1 MRKSF
6 VLLAAIV
13 TAAAIKAQTME
24 LKNLDPRERSI
35 AAVAAHTATGN
46 TERLKSELGR
56 GLEAGLTIGQ
66 MREVM
71 VQLYAYCGF
80 PRSLNAINAF
90 MEVLEARK
98 AQGIEDVEGRAATP
112 VADDGDKYKR
122 GKLTLQALTGFVEG
136 EPSGANAFA
145 PRIDRFLKEHLF
157 ADIFDSDVLT
167 HRERELATV
176 SALAAMTGVAPQLAA
191 HLGLARNAGLTEAEL
206 QDAQLIGALA
216 GVEQRGGVFAQG
228 DRGPGEWF
236 TGTVWVQ
243 PLVASGEVE
252 ELYSVGQVTFEP
264 GGRTLWHTHPAG
276 QVLLVTGGRGFYQER
291 GKAAR
296 PLAAGDV
303 VAIPK
308 DVEHWHGA
316 ARDSRFVHIA
326 ISNVHDGSA
335 VTWTSPVTETEYRQ
349 ANR

>member
-1 MRKSF
+1 
-6 VLLAAIV
+6 
-13 TAAAIKAQTME
+13 ME
-24 LKNLDPRERSI
+24 LKNLDRRERSI
-35 AAVAAHTATGN
+35 AAVAANAAVGN

-56 GLEAGLTIGQ
+56 GLDAGLTVGEI
-66 MREVM
+66 REVL
-71 VQLYAYCGF
+71 VQLYAYAGF
-80 PRSLNAINAF
+80 PRSLNGINAF
-90 MEVLEARK
+90 MEVLDTRK
-98 AQGIEDVEGRAATP
+98 AQGIEDVEGRAASP
-112 VADDGDKYKR
+112 AVDGRDKYTR
-122 GKLTLQALTGFVEG
+122 GKQTLQALTGRVEG

-145 PRIDRFLKEHLF
+145 PAIDRFLKEHLF
-157 ADIFDSDVLT
+157 ADIFDSDLLT
-167 HRERELATV
+167 YRERELVTV
-176 SALAAMTGVAPQLAA
+176 SALAAMTGVAPQLKA
-191 HLGLARNAGLTEAEL
+191 HLNMARNAGLTEGEL
-206 QDAQLIGALA
+206 QDAQLIGVLA

-228 DRGPGEWF
+228 DRGPGAWF
-236 TGTVWVQ
+236 SGTVWVQ

-264 GGRTLWHTHPAG
+264 AGRTLWHTHPAG

-303 VAIPK
+303 VVIPK

-326 ISNVHDGSA
+326 ISNVRDGSA

-349 ANR
+349 VNR